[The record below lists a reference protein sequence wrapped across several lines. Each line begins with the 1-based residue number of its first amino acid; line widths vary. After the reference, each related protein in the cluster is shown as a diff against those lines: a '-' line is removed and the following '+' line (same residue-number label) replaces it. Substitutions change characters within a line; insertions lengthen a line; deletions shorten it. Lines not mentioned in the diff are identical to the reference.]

1 MAISEVWTE
10 DLPKVFQTLKDQ
22 GIPMGYLDDQQNFV
36 LEMCWTLDHLSEVV
50 EIVFDD
56 FSTYRA
62 DGLY

>member
-10 DLPKVFQTLKDQ
+10 DLPKVFQTLENL
-22 GIPMGYLDDQQNFV
+22 GIPKGYLEDQQNFV
-36 LEMCWTLDHLSEVV
+36 LDCCWSMDDLYEVT

-56 FSTYRA
+56 FAAQRA